1 MSWSSR
7 GRRVVSLASWCMF
20 VWVLLTW
27 TRTLEQ
33 LTVGAAVSLLVA
45 VALAPLGEVVAPW
58 QLLRPRRLVALLCL
72 AGTVLAKIVVA
83 NVRLAARIWTPSRPV
98 RSGMVIVPTNQESD
112 GGLAAVGL
120 LSSLIV
126 ENQLVDVDRAGGRL
140 QYHAVDVP
148 DRDPGKA
155 RAVINGPIERFL
167 TPRCDLPP
175 EATAE
180 DRS

>member
-1 MSWSSR
+1 M
-7 GRRVVSLASWCMF
+7 GSLACWCML

-33 LTVGAAVSLLVA
+33 LTVGAAVSVLVA
-45 VALAPLGEVVAPW
+45 IALAPLGDVVAPW
-58 QLLRPRRLVALLCL
+58 QLVRPRRLIALLGL
-72 AGTVLAKIVVA
+72 AGTVLVKIMVA
-83 NVRLAARIWTPSRPV
+83 NVRLAARIWAPSRPV
-98 RSGMVIVPTNQESD
+98 RSGMVIVPTDQQSE

-126 ENQLVDVDRAGGRL
+126 DNQLVDVDRAGGRL

-167 TPRCDLPP
+167 TPGRDLPP
-175 EATAE
+175 DTTAE
-180 DRS
+180 DSP